1 MAEADLEDL
10 VLGYLLCKASL
21 LQRRLQIQ
29 ELEQDCVQVP
39 RLGTERAAPS
49 GLHKLC
55 STSLRYRCVR
65 AEMRMRIVSAW
76 FQSAPRI
83 ASTGWHLQQG
93 CARKRKRN
101 PVAAL
106 RCRTMCRRWS
116 SRHLERRAR
125 PRPLGEPRR
134 SGPVGSLAHSICILG
149 RRNCGGR
156 KEAHSDSRR
165 EAGRGRS
172 RSRHA
177 RSWKATKLGG
187 GETAGQRLSGAACT
201 ARPAQMPT
209 RTHAEGVSKF
219 PAILL
224 WQLLLRVRNAYCT
237 TECNTRSASQ
247 LSQLAQPL

>member
-1 MAEADLEDL
+1 
-10 VLGYLLCKASL
+10 
-21 LQRRLQIQ
+21 
-29 ELEQDCVQVP
+29 
-39 RLGTERAAPS
+39 
-49 GLHKLC
+49 
-55 STSLRYRCVR
+55 
-65 AEMRMRIVSAW
+65 MRMRIVSAW

-156 KEAHSDSRR
+156 KEAHSDSGGGQGQEQEPPRPLLESYEAWRR
-165 EAGRGRS
+165 GDSGSKVVRCSMHCTSCSDAHTHTRRGRQQVP
-172 RSRHA
+172 RHSLVAAPAA
-177 RSWKATKLGG
+177 R
-187 GETAGQRLSGAACT
+187 
-201 ARPAQMPT
+201 AQC
-209 RTHAEGVSKF
+209 
-219 PAILL
+219 LL
-224 WQLLLRVRNAYCT
+224 HHRM
-237 TECNTRSASQ
+237 
-247 LSQLAQPL
+247 